1 MSILLTTLNA
11 RYTHASLGLRY
22 LLANMGELQEQTR
35 LQEFVIGAKTTEI
48 VERILAH
55 APKIVGFGIYIWN
68 VEETTKVVAM
78 LKRVAPHVMVVLGGP
93 EVSYESNEQ
102 EIVKLADYLITG
114 WGDVTFPKLCG
125 EILNGPKPLMKIH
138 AGVQPPMAEIKLPY
152 SLYTDDDIKNRTIYV
167 EASRGCPFK
176 CEFCLSALDKTA
188 WPFAL
193 ESFLAEMESLHARGA
208 RLFKFVDRTFNL
220 NIKTSLKIM
229 QFFLDKLEANPDDP
243 VYAHFELVPDHL
255 PDALKEGI
263 SKFPPGALQFEI
275 GIQSF
280 NPAVQTLVSRKQDNQ
295 KAADN
300 IRWLTDQSHAH
311 MHVDLIAGL
320 PGETVESFA
329 EGFNKLWALNPHEIQ
344 FGILKRLR
352 GTPIIRHT
360 QEFGLVFEPYAPYT
374 ILANRDIDF
383 PTMQRLVRFARYWD
397 LVANSGRFGNTLPVL
412 LGDRRSSVSWPSP
425 TGCTRI
431 PTPPTASRWTGWW
444 RWCRDICKRKAWT
457 RRCRCAAGQRLCRSE
472 GQVGRDAG
480 AKTPGAPAGRL
491 SQTGRSGDWRSQRPD
506 SALSARNHPA
516 FARAR
521 QRTPAM
527 NIGSG
532 PGANSLKLMVMPTA
546 QEPTLTLN
554 PAAAKGPV
562 AAGGT
567 WQVHALAQG
576 KAMAPSRRCSNPSR
590 PITSSG
596 TCRHRQHGPHRRPAV
611 LERLGQGPAGRPAT
625 GAGAGRILQPP
636 GNHRQT
642 RTPALARPAPDVG
655 DEAGLRNAAVLR
667 AHGRP

>member
-1 MSILLTTLNA
+1 MTILLSTLNA

-22 LLANMGELQEQTR
+22 LLANMGPLQEQTK

-55 APKIVGFGIYIWN
+55 QPRIVGFGVYIWN

-78 LKRVAPHVMVVLGGP
+78 LKRVAPQVVVVLGGP
-93 EVSYESNEQ
+93 EVSHEPGEQ
-102 EIVKLADYLITG
+102 QIVQLADYLITG
-114 WGDVTFPKLCG
+114 WGDVSFPKLCG

-152 SLYTDDDIKNRTIYV
+152 SLYSDDDIKNRTIYV

-280 NPAVQTLVSRKQDNQ
+280 NPEVQTLVSRRQDNQ

-300 IRWLTDQSHAH
+300 IRWLTEHSHAH

-329 EGFNKLWALNPHEIQ
+329 RGFNQLVALKPHEIQ

-360 QEFGLVFEPYAPYT
+360 EAFGLVFEPYAPYT
-374 ILANRDIDF
+374 ILANKDVDF

-397 LVANSGRFGNTLPVL
+397 LVANSGRFVHTVPVL
-412 LGDRRSSVSWPSP
+412 LGETPFENFMAFSDWLYANTDATHRIALDRLAALVARWLQVAGMDKQAAERLLASDYAGRNESGSKVKSVH
-425 TGCTRI
+425 I
-431 PTPPTASRWTGWW
+431 P
-444 RWCRDICKRKAWT
+444 
-457 RRCRCAAGQRLCRSE
+457 
-472 GQVGRDAG
+472 
-480 AKTPGAPAGRL
+480 APAARGE
-491 SQTGRSGDWRSQRPD
+491 TAAPQRQ
-506 SALSARNHPA
+506 ARH
-516 FARAR
+516 
-521 QRTPAM
+521 
-527 NIGSG
+527 
-532 PGANSLKLMVMPTA
+532 L
-546 QEPTLTLN
+546 
-554 PAAAKGPV
+554 AA
-562 AAGGT
+562 
-567 WQVHALAQG
+567 
-576 KAMAPSRRCSNPSR
+576 
-590 PITSSG
+590 
-596 TCRHRQHGPHRRPAV
+596 
-611 LERLGQGPAGRPAT
+611 
-625 GAGAGRILQPP
+625 
-636 GNHRQT
+636 
-642 RTPALARPAPDVG
+642 
-655 DEAGLRNAAVLR
+655 
-667 AHGRP
+667 